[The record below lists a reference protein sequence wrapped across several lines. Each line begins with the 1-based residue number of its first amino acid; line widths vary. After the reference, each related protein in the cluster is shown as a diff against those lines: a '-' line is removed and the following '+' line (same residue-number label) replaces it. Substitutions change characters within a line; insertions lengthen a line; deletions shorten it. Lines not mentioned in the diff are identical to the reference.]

1 MKSKGLGVERRCFVL
16 LVVDVSRSHS
26 QCGLERKTGKY
37 DRVRYAPLR
46 LKLFFLLAALY
57 KACLAKAWT
66 MHRVPEL
73 EGRVGKRLNGAA
85 AIPCPA
91 HTL

>member
-1 MKSKGLGVERRCFVL
+1 MERRFSVL
-16 LVVDVSRSHS
+16 LVIGVSRSHS
-26 QCGLERKTGKY
+26 QCGLERETGKY

-46 LKLFFLLAALY
+46 LKLVFLLAALD
-57 KACLAKAWT
+57 KACLAKAWM

-73 EGRVGKRLNGAA
+73 EGRVGKWLNGAV
-85 AIPCPA
+85 AIPCLA

>member
-1 MKSKGLGVERRCFVL
+1 MEKRCFVL
-16 LVVDVSRSHS
+16 LVIGISHSHS
-26 QCGLERKTGKY
+26 QCGLEMEPGKY

-57 KACLAKAWT
+57 KACLAKAWM